1 MDEQVGG
8 EALCKEKQEFCVTET
23 ATVTET
29 PFEDSRRHK
38 IRHTH
43 THTHT
48 LPYTS
53 DHIVTQAVTYITY
66 NKHNRRIS
74 MPSEGFEPAIAEIN
88 QLQPTPHTV

>member
-29 PFEDSRRHK
+29 PFEDSRQHK

-48 LPYTS
+48 HSSIPVITS
-53 DHIVTQAVTYITY
+53 SHKPLLT
-66 NKHNRRIS
+66 
-74 MPSEGFEPAIAEIN
+74 
-88 QLQPTPHTV
+88 